1 VFDNGGNTFT
11 LTGTQLNGISEGAAY
26 GDDAEMSS
34 NYPIVRLRWGNN
46 VTYAW
51 TSGWSSF
58 SVYAVGSNTP
68 ETVQFS
74 PPFGGIFK
82 LNTIANGIA
91 SPDYLLVVPT
101 IPHVA
106 IIRDPLIPDPE
117 LQVVDATTSA
127 VLGEYSIDSLSS
139 ILVSCP
145 VGRPATLTVDY
156 RYGNPLPAGGLNFQS
171 NSGVDTLNVNDPFTT
186 TNQTF
191 TLGA

>member
-1 VFDNGGNTFT
+1 GWTGG
-11 LTGTQLNGISEGAAY
+11 GTIMWVWAA
-26 GDDAEMSS
+26 
-34 NYPIVRLRWGNN
+34 
-46 VTYAW
+46 
-51 TSGWSSF
+51 
-58 SVYAVGSNTP
+58 GSNAREP
-68 ETVQFS
+68 VEFP

-156 RYGNPLPAGGLNFQS
+156 RYGNPLP
-171 NSGVDTLNVNDPFTT
+171 
-186 TNQTF
+186 
-191 TLGA
+191 